1 MSYSVLHESGSY
13 WRLLLYSAEV
23 TLRPG
28 SPEEVP
34 HKPWFTLKLF
44 NFLLTQNTVY
54 PAELQL

>member
-1 MSYSVLHESGSY
+1 MNYSVLHEQAC
-13 WRLLLYSAEV
+13 LILEASAVFKV

-34 HKPWFTLKLF
+34 HKPCFTLKLF

-54 PAELQL
+54 SAELQL